1 MDPFSVICE
10 TCHSRLKVRDP
21 NAIGQIHSCPKC
33 ESMVHIVP
41 PAALA
46 GSTLAGPAES
56 EPVAA
61 TSTPDPASFVEAE
74 SAPATAFDDFSDVGL
89 DLETMSSAVRQASE
103 SSATQSSVAPPVDS
117 ATVKMAAEAMAA
129 REMAADLIMQ
139 PAAELFWRRVAI
151 WSAAGGV
158 GVFVLGAIVGALWMR
173 SDRVDEVAISV
184 PPTIAEAPAVDLPI
198 EPDPNAVAESQ
209 PPVEPVSEPPPGD
222 DGDEVEQTELVLPPP
237 EDVHSDVTDADI
249 ADSLES
255 EPFVAAG
262 DPSLASVPTPPAR
275 KLDLLSFDPAF
286 LDLAVGGSGTNR
298 SSDESPSDPAQ
309 PIASFE
315 PVDEPPT
322 ADGEPHSAG
331 AEQLLPDA
339 DPASDQLVEPVVSNE
354 PIEPAVDVR
363 APIRRGPPQA
373 DGPRRASIADQLEMP
388 IDSIAMSGAPL
399 HDWLA
404 AMSDLISVPITLQPA
419 ALRMAGVAANAP
431 VTVRSEDA
439 TAGDILRETLAAH
452 RLAYEVRRGQLAVVR
467 DGHARRRSSTYQV
480 GELLPAG
487 ADDAAEIARL
497 IEQFV
502 APETWSSRGGSGQ
515 IEVGRRSLR
524 IENRLDAHLDVLV
537 LLERML
543 MARDLQTKTRY
554 PVERLTLDS
563 SYARLASKLDTSTT
577 FTFLAWSRL
586 ADVFRYWQDTSG
598 VNVLVDWSSL
608 ADVDLA
614 SNSPV
619 ACSVEN
625 QRWEDLFDTLL
636 EPLGLA
642 WSAVDGETIQITSR
656 DTARATRSIEFYPVA
671 DLVRRKFSGADAMVR
686 VLRGVAES
694 NDADSENAEFYYDEP
709 SGYLLVL
716 ANGDAQRRLT
726 ARLTAM

>member
-1 MDPFSVICE
+1 
-10 TCHSRLKVRDP
+10 
-21 NAIGQIHSCPKC
+21 
-33 ESMVHIVP
+33 
-41 PAALA
+41 
-46 GSTLAGPAES
+46 
-56 EPVAA
+56 
-61 TSTPDPASFVEAE
+61 
-74 SAPATAFDDFSDVGL
+74 
-89 DLETMSSAVRQASE
+89 
-103 SSATQSSVAPPVDS
+103 
-117 ATVKMAAEAMAA
+117 
-129 REMAADLIMQ
+129 
-139 PAAELFWRRVAI
+139 
-151 WSAAGGV
+151 
-158 GVFVLGAIVGALWMR
+158 
-173 SDRVDEVAISV
+173 
-184 PPTIAEAPAVDLPI
+184 
-198 EPDPNAVAESQ
+198 
-209 PPVEPVSEPPPGD
+209 
-222 DGDEVEQTELVLPPP
+222 
-237 EDVHSDVTDADI
+237 
-249 ADSLES
+249 
-255 EPFVAAG
+255 
-262 DPSLASVPTPPAR
+262 
-275 KLDLLSFDPAF
+275 
-286 LDLAVGGSGTNR
+286 
-298 SSDESPSDPAQ
+298 
-309 PIASFE
+309 
-315 PVDEPPT
+315 
-322 ADGEPHSAG
+322 
-331 AEQLLPDA
+331 
-339 DPASDQLVEPVVSNE
+339 
-354 PIEPAVDVR
+354 
-363 APIRRGPPQA
+363 
-373 DGPRRASIADQLEMP
+373 
-388 IDSIAMSGAPL
+388 
-399 HDWLA
+399 
-404 AMSDLISVPITLQPA
+404 
-419 ALRMAGVAANAP
+419 
-431 VTVRSEDA
+431 
-439 TAGDILRETLAAH
+439 
-452 RLAYEVRRGQLAVVR
+452 
-467 DGHARRRSSTYQV
+467 
-480 GELLPAG
+480 
-487 ADDAAEIARL
+487 L

-586 ADVFRYWQDTSG
+586 ADVFRYWQGASG

-716 ANGDAQRRLT
+716 ANGDARRRLM
-726 ARLTAM
+726 ARLAAM